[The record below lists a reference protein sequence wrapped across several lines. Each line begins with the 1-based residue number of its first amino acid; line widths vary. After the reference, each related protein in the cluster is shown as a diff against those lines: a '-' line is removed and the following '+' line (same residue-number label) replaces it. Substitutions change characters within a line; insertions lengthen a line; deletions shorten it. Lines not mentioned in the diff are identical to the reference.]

1 MGLGSGRLW
10 APSSMAKLLCLLA
23 WAGLTLGAP
32 YQRIDNTELIVE
44 KVMGSL
50 GPQLDSAIEAAI
62 RMLEGATDAGRSE
75 AVVHSTNVAV
85 EANGEEEIIEV
96 VIDQLGPSISSAV
109 EAALASSSQD
119 EARAKAEAEAAAIE
133 AALNAE
139 QGKAEALAKAEAEAQ
154 AKAEAAAAAAAEA
167 EAAEAAAF
175 EQEFNQFTS
184 SAATKTTEGDLV
196 GQVIAALT
204 PSITDAVA
212 AALAGQS
219 QTTVT
224 ITQQAQA

>member
-1 MGLGSGRLW
+1 MGGSGRLW

-62 RMLEGATDAGRSE
+62 RMLEGATDAGSRSE
-75 AVVHSTNVAV
+75 AVVHSTNVAI

-133 AALNAE
+133 AALNAQ
-139 QGKAEALAKAEAEAQ
+139 QGQAEAIAKAEAEAQ
-154 AKAEAAAAAAAEA
+154 AQAEAAAAAAAAAEA
-167 EAAEAAAF
+167 EAAAAAEAEAAAAAEAEAAAAEAAAAEAAAF
-175 EQEFNQFTS
+175 EQE
-184 SAATKTTEGDLV
+184 
-196 GQVIAALT
+196 
-204 PSITDAVA
+204 
-212 AALAGQS
+212 
-219 QTTVT
+219 
-224 ITQQAQA
+224 

>member
-1 MGLGSGRLW
+1 MGVTLQTGRLW
-10 APSSMAKLLCLLA
+10 TSGSMAKLLCLLA

-32 YQRIDNTELIVE
+32 YQRVDNTELIVE

-62 RMLEGATDAGRSE
+62 LMLEGNTGTGRSE

-85 EANGEEEIIEV
+85 KADGEEEIIEV

-109 EAALASSSQD
+109 EAALGSSSQD

-139 QGKAEALAKAEAEAQ
+139 QGKAGAIAKAEAEAQ
-154 AKAEAAAAAAAEA
+154 AQAQAAATAAAAAEA
-167 EAAEAAAF
+167 EAAAAAEAEAAA
-175 EQEFNQFTS
+175 
-184 SAATKTTEGDLV
+184 AAE
-196 GQVIAALT
+196 AA
-204 PSITDAVA
+204 
-212 AALAGQS
+212 
-219 QTTVT
+219 
-224 ITQQAQA
+224 